1 MDNLSSADTTF
12 TINIEIDSEQSSFT
26 CRPNQTVLDAAAEA
40 DVTLP
45 SSCLVGMCCS
55 CAALLKEGSV
65 EMEEAMGL
73 KSEMQEKG
81 YVLLCQSYP
90 KSDLNVLAN
99 QEEAVSS
106 WDNLWK
112 IYLDIYRWAN
122 QILKLENDWFLHFW
136 AM

>member
-1 MDNLSSADTTF
+1 MNNHSSTDASF
-12 TINIEIDSEQSSFT
+12 TINIEINSKQRSFT
-26 CRPNQTVLDAAAEA
+26 CGSKQTVLDAAEEA
-40 DVTLP
+40 DVELP

-73 KSEMQEKG
+73 KNEMQEKG

-90 KSDLNVLAN
+90 KSDLNLLAN

-106 WDNLWK
+106 
-112 IYLDIYRWAN
+112 
-122 QILKLENDWFLHFW
+122 
-136 AM
+136 

>member
-1 MDNLSSADTTF
+1 MTDLSSPEARF
-12 TINIEIDSEQSSFT
+12 LINIEIDSVQRSFT
-26 CRPNQTVLDAAAEA
+26 CKPNQTVLDAAEEA

-55 CAALLKEGSV
+55 CAALLTEGSV

-73 KSEMQEKG
+73 KNEMQEKG

-90 KSDLNVLAN
+90 KSDLSLLAH

-106 WDNLWK
+106 
-112 IYLDIYRWAN
+112 
-122 QILKLENDWFLHFW
+122 
-136 AM
+136 

>member
-1 MDNLSSADTTF
+1 MNDLSSSDAGF
-12 TINIEIDSEQSSFT
+12 TINIEIDSEKRNFT
-26 CRPNQTVLDAAAEA
+26 CRSNQTVLNAAEEA
-40 DVTLP
+40 GVTLP

-90 KSDLNVLAN
+90 KSNLSLLAN
-99 QEEAVSS
+99 QEEAVSG
-106 WDNLWK
+106 
-112 IYLDIYRWAN
+112 
-122 QILKLENDWFLHFW
+122 
-136 AM
+136 

>member
-1 MDNLSSADTTF
+1 MNDLSSSDAGF
-12 TINIEIDSEQSSFT
+12 TINIEIGLEHHSFPCKSS
-26 CRPNQTVLDAAAEA
+26 QTVLDAAAAADA

-55 CAALLKEGSV
+55 CAAFLKEGSV

-90 KSDLNVLAN
+90 KSDLNLLAN

-106 WDNLWK
+106 
-112 IYLDIYRWAN
+112 
-122 QILKLENDWFLHFW
+122 
-136 AM
+136 

>member
-1 MDNLSSADTTF
+1 MNDLSSTNAIF
-12 TINIEIDSEQSSFT
+12 TINVEIDSEQISFT
-26 CRPNQTVLDAAAEA
+26 CSSNQTVLAAAEEA

-73 KSEMQEKG
+73 KNEMQEKG

-90 KSDLNVLAN
+90 KSDLNLLAN
-99 QEEAVSS
+99 QEEAVSG
-106 WDNLWK
+106 
-112 IYLDIYRWAN
+112 
-122 QILKLENDWFLHFW
+122 
-136 AM
+136 